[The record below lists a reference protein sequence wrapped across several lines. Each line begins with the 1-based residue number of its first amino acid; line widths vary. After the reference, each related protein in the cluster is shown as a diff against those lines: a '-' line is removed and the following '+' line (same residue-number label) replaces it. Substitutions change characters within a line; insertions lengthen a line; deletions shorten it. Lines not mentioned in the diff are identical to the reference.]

1 VEKHC
6 RTGPGTEIGSLPWPG
21 HFRCIRRPS
30 IGELGVPTESWQR
43 VYDKNQKKFSL
54 QLAAGV
60 VLFSSTVL
68 AAYNIVETNS
78 TPHHLLK

>member
-1 VEKHC
+1 MIS
-6 RTGPGTEIGSLPWPG
+6 RTFLATRSV
-21 HFRCIRRPS
+21 CKTSIRGKALQNWSRPS

>member
-1 VEKHC
+1 VCK
-6 RTGPGTEIGSLPWPG
+6 TS
-21 HFRCIRRPS
+21 IRGKALQNWSRPS